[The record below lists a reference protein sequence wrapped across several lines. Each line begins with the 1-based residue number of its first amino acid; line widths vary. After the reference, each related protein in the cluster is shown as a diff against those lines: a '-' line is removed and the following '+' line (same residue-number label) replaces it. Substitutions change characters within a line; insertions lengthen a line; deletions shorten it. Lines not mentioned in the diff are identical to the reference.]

1 MRSAMRGIRKLH
13 AASCVYCREAMP
25 HSADIVAPDGS
36 QWGEGKAAAHR
47 LCAARAKAEGYAVT
61 ACARCHRTAPTRL
74 RLASQPGPLCDVC
87 FGDWYAPDDEGEGE
101 EFDVFDGIED
111 GGDKFCVDVT
121 TKPPARCRV
130 CSDGGKRYWW
140 DGEGLRED
148 VCDCLLN
155 EWGAKR

>member
-1 MRSAMRGIRKLH
+1 MTARIVSV
-13 AASCVYCREAMP
+13 ASCAYCRKAMKR
-25 HSADIVAPDGS
+25 SADIVAPDGS

-47 LCAARAKAEGYAVT
+47 LCASRAKTEGYAVA